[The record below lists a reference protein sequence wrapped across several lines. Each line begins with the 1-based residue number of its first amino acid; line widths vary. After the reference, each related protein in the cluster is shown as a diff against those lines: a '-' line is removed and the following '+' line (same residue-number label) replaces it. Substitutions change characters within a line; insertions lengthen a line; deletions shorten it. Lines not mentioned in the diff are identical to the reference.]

1 MGLKIGGY
9 QIFEKLGSGTS
20 ATAYLARDSRGRH
33 AVAKRL
39 HRPLATNPAI
49 VERFLAAA
57 EASGRIRIRKHVA
70 TVLVRRTSA
79 EGVILMRQYVE
90 GRPLADYVQ
99 TGRLSELDGNR
110 LARDICDGLRAMAS
124 RDVVHGGIHP
134 GNVIVGP
141 DGRAKLTDF
150 GTGLAY
156 LTGKVLPTYPAEA
169 LRYLAPEQWRG
180 EKGTTLSDVYS
191 LGTVIALLDHAK
203 PIFDGS
209 GYAQL
214 KAQVLAGRK
223 VSCPVLAAALDA
235 NPARRYPTVD
245 KLRSSLASRAGAAR
259 KPIPAQP
266 KPERVARPKPVR
278 PRSESPKP
286 QPKPAKPQAAT
297 PRPQAAKPKPQ
308 AAKPK
313 PQAAKPKPQAAKP
326 KSQAAKPRPKPTNA
340 KPESPARPAPGQAGW
355 LSSLVDRVA
364 GRDLLENV
372 PPKPW
377 IVPRNDCLQQR
388 PLRAANGGPGDL
400 TLLVSCVGK
409 GVSASPDHLVIRP
422 NRVSWIVVNVE
433 PDSDT
438 FSNLLFRWKQGKTE
452 KRVVIKIVRT
462 D

>member
-1 MGLKIGGY
+1 MMGLKIGSY
-9 QIFEKLGSGTS
+9 EIVEKLGSGTS
-20 ATAYLARDSRGRH
+20 ATAYLARDSRGKH

-39 HRPLATNPAI
+39 HGPLAAKPAI

-79 EGVILMRQYVE
+79 EGVILLRQYVE
-90 GRPLADYVQ
+90 GRPLADYVR
-99 TGRLSELDGNR
+99 TGRLTELDGNR

-156 LTGKVLPTYPAEA
+156 LMGKVPQPYPAEA

-180 EKGTTLSDVYS
+180 EKGTTLSDIYS
-191 LGTVIALLDHAK
+191 LGAVIALLDYGRA
-203 PIFDGS
+203 IFDGTD
-209 GYAQL
+209 YAQL

-223 VSCPVLAAALDA
+223 VSCPVLAAALHA

-245 KLRSSLASRAGAAR
+245 KLRSSLASRAGAAK

-266 KPERVARPKPVR
+266 KPEPVERPKPARPKPQAVK
-278 PRSESPKP
+278 PKP
-286 QPKPAKPQAAT
+286 QAVKP
-297 PRPQAAKPKPQ
+297 KPKPQ

-313 PQAAKPKPQAAKP
+313 PQAAKPKPQPAKPKPQAAKP
-326 KSQAAKPRPKPTNA
+326 KPKPA
-340 KPESPARPAPGQAGW
+340 KTRAESPAKPAPGQPGW

-377 IVPRNDCLQQR
+377 IIPRNDCLQQR
-388 PLRAANGGPGDL
+388 PLRAGNGGPGDL
-400 TLLVSCVGK
+400 RLSVSWVGK

-438 FSNLLFRWKQGKTE
+438 FANLLFRWKQGKTE